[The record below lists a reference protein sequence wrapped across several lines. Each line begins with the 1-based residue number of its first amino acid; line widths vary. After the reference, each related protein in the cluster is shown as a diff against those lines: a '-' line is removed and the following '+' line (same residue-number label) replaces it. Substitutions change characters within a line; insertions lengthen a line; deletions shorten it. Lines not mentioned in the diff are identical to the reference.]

1 MGLSF
6 IRKEVLGLNGVL
18 IAAGSITLSCM
29 LGSAAG
35 CGLRHISERVY
46 GRITAVAAGVMLCA
60 AVHGL
65 LLPSMQQQGTVGA
78 VAGLVLGAL
87 LLCGMN
93 RAAEHRMT
101 GQGRAHGHVGGLMFV
116 CAIAIHHFPEGLA
129 AGVSFGT
136 GDGSETAA
144 VCIAIA
150 LQNIPEAM
158 MIMPAMLPF
167 GRGKSICAA
176 AASWGMELLGLL
188 MGYLAV
194 QMTTRLLPIML
205 ALAAGA
211 MLYVIFQNMLPDVYK
226 DSQEK
231 AAFSVLLGY
240 CGMLLLTE
248 LAEKLL
254 S

>member
-6 IRKEVLGLNGVL
+6 IRKEVFGLNGVL
-18 IAAGSITLSCM
+18 IAAGSITLSCL

-35 CGLRHISERVY
+35 CGLRHILERVY

-78 VAGLVLGAL
+78 VAGLMLGAL

-101 GQGRAHGHVGGLMFV
+101 EQGSEGAYVDGLMFV

-144 VCIAIA
+144 VCTAIA

-158 MIMPAMLPF
+158 MIVPAMEPF
-167 GRGKSICAA
+167 GWRKSLCAA
-176 AASWGMELLGLL
+176 GISCGMELLGLV
-188 MGYLAV
+188 MGYMAV
-194 QMTTRLLPIML
+194 QMTTQLLPMML

-211 MLYVIFQNMLPDVYK
+211 MLYVIFRNMLPDVYGQ
-226 DSQEK
+226 SQEP
-231 AAFSVLLGY
+231 AAGSVLSGY

-248 LAEKLL
+248 LAEKMI